1 MALGLALA
9 AQAASADIMPLPV
22 PVRTIQPAETLQ
34 DSDFAAKDFIV
45 NESIKRS
52 YLLTTEGIG
61 KSVALR
67 VLPAGKPVALR
78 FIKRKADARK
88 GQAALARYVSD
99 GIEIQGYL
107 VPEQDGAAGE
117 MIKVKNPQTGVSLLA
132 MVSED
137 GTLLVGA
144 K

>member
-1 MALGLALA
+1 MLAT
-9 AQAASADIMPLPV
+9 QAAFADIISLPV
-22 PVRTIQPAETLQ
+22 PVRAIQPKETLQ
-34 DSDFAAKDFIV
+34 DSDFSVKDFIV
-45 NESIKRS
+45 NDSIKRS
-52 YLLTTEGIG
+52 YLLTTDGIG

-78 FIKRKADARK
+78 FIARKADARK
-88 GQAALARYVSD
+88 GQAVLARYVSE

-132 MVSED
+132 LVGED